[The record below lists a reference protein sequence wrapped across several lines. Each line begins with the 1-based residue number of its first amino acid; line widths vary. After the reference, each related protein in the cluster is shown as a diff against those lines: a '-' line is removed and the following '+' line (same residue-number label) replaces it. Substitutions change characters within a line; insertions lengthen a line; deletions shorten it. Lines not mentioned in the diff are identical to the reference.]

1 MNATDDAVET
11 LRCANHPSRETYLRC
26 GKCGN
31 PICTKCTIPTSVGSR
46 CPSCAQIRR
55 LPQYNVGVQLLVPA
69 LLAGLAVSAVGWYVL
84 DYVSFLR
91 LFASAFLGMA
101 VGGVM
106 SQVAKKRVNP
116 ILIGASVVAVVGGW
130 VVAEAIRFGGDLRA
144 VEAFGTASGLYL
156 SLSLLLACY
165 LAYTRLR

>member
-1 MNATDDAVET
+1 MNATDDAIET
-11 LRCANHPSRETYLRC
+11 LHCVNHPGRETYLRC

-31 PICTKCTIPTSVGSR
+31 PICTRCTIPTSVGSR

-55 LPQYNVGVQLLVPA
+55 LPQYNVGVRLLVPA

-84 DYVSFLR
+84 DYIPFLR

-106 SQVAKKRVNP
+106 SEVARKRVSP
-116 ILIGASVVAVVGGW
+116 LLIGGAVVAVVGGW
-130 VVAEAIRFGGDLRA
+130 VIAEAIRFGGDLSRVQA
-144 VEAFGTASGLYL
+144 YGSASGLYL